1 MDKIHAVGIQMATG
15 RQKAQN
21 VEKAIGYLQSLARQQ
36 CPIDLVCLPEVFTFA
51 PLPADSLA
59 VRKKVAEKI
68 PSRFTD
74 QLGKMARKLRAYL
87 VSGSFMEERG
97 GDYFNTSLLFDRK
110 GEIVGRYS
118 KTHLFDTP
126 DFKESKFF
134 RPGSSLLTHPAD
146 FGTLGILICYD
157 IRFPE
162 LTRTLCLK
170 GAEVLAVPAAFP
182 IANYSP
188 GEDHWQILTRAAAL
202 HNMVYVLA
210 VNQIGSHGDL
220 KFFGRSVIVDPW
232 GVEIAKAPNA
242 EGIIHAELDLKYAQE
257 MRNQR
262 RVWEHRRPELYGVS
276 SQSTKKKKESPWGI
290 RRSAKKREWTGS
302 RRTAPG

>member
-1 MDKIHAVGIQMATG
+1 MSKIHAVGIQMATG
-15 RQKAQN
+15 RQKDQN
-21 VEKAIGYLQSLARQQ
+21 VEKAMGALQSLTRQKS
-36 CPIDLVCLPEVFTFA
+36 PIDLVCLPEVFTFA

-74 QLGKMARKLRAYL
+74 QLGKMARKLGAYL

-97 GDYFNTSLLFDRK
+97 GAYFNTSLLYDRK
-110 GEIVGRYS
+110 GEIAGRYS

-126 DFKESKFF
+126 DYRESKFF

-162 LTRTLCLK
+162 LTRALCLK

-182 IANYSP
+182 IADYSP

-242 EGIIHAELDLKYAQE
+242 EGIIHAELDLKYARE

-262 RVWEHRRPELYGVS
+262 RVWEHRRPELYDIG
-276 SQSTKKKKESPWGI
+276 SQ
-290 RRSAKKREWTGS
+290 KRK
-302 RRTAPG
+302 

>member
-1 MDKIHAVGIQMATG
+1 MNHIHVAGIQMATG
-15 RQKAQN
+15 RRKEENIQ
-21 VEKAIGYLQSLARQQ
+21 KAIGLLQSIKMRKH
-36 CPIDLVCLPEVFTFA
+36 PVDLICLPEVFTFI
-51 PLPADSLA
+51 PLPTDPISI
-59 VRKKVAEKI
+59 RKRIAEKI

-74 QLGKMARKLRAYL
+74 QLGKMARKLQAYL
-87 VSGSFMEERG
+87 VSGSFMEERRG
-97 GDYFNTSLLFDRK
+97 EFFNTSLLFDRK
-110 GEIVGRYS
+110 GQIVGQYS

-134 RPGSSLLTHPAD
+134 RPGSSLLIHQTD
-146 FGTLGILICYD
+146 FGTLGIIICYD

-162 LTRTLCLK
+162 LTRNLCLK

-232 GVEIAKAPNA
+232 GVEIAKASNA
-242 EGIIHAELDLKYAQE
+242 EGVLYSELDLEYAKA
-257 MRNQR
+257 MRKQR
-262 RVWEHRRPELYGVS
+262 RVWDHRRPELYQTDILIG
-276 SQSTKKKKESPWGI
+276 K
-290 RRSAKKREWTGS
+290 
-302 RRTAPG
+302 